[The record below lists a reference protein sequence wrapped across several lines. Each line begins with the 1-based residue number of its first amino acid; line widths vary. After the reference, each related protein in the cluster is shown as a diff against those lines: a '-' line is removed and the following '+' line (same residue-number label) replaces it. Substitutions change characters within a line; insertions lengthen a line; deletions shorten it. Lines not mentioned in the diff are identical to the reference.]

1 MGQALRELD
10 PEVKL
15 LFVGSSHGPEGEIAK
30 GQGIPFQAV
39 PSSPLT
45 KSLSLKNMVSFG
57 RLCVGVLRARSI
69 LNNFKP
75 DAVIGTGGYTSAA
88 ILIAA
93 RTCGKRIIIHEQNT
107 IPGRTNRW
115 LARIADKVCIS
126 FDSSAAFFPKQK
138 VVLTGLPIRS
148 EFRSLP
154 GKPEARK
161 TLGLKEDLFTILV
174 VGGSQGAKRL
184 NELVMETW
192 PKIDDGKT
200 QVLHQ
205 VGQRNF
211 EECKSAESENYHV
224 RAYLDMPSAVAA
236 ADLVICRSGASTI
249 AEITAAGL
257 PSILVPYPHAVSDE
271 QKHNAKY
278 LAAHNAGILCEEFL
292 LTSDIITDLVTDLR
306 SSHEALKAM
315 ASASAAL
322 AKPDAAR
329 KVAEVALKPIT
340 NNQ

>member
-1 MGQALRELD
+1 VGQALRELD
-10 PEVKL
+10 PEVDL
-15 LFVGSSHGPEGEIAK
+15 LFVGSSHGPEGEIARE
-30 GQGIPFQAV
+30 QGIPFEAV

-45 KSLSLKNMVSFG
+45 KSLSLKNMASFG
-57 RLCVGVLRARSI
+57 KLCAGVFRARSI
-69 LNNFKP
+69 LKSFRP

-93 RTCGKRIIIHEQNT
+93 RTCGKKVIIHEQNT

-126 FDSSAAFFPKQK
+126 FDSSAAFFSKQK

-148 EFRSLP
+148 EFKSLP
-154 GKPEARK
+154 DKSEARK
-161 TLGLKEDLFTILV
+161 ALGLKEDLFTILI
-174 VGGSQGAKRL
+174 VGGSQGARRL
-184 NELVMETW
+184 NELVMEMW
-192 PKIDDGKT
+192 PKINDGKT

-211 EECKSAESENYHV
+211 EECKSTESENYHV
-224 RAYLDMPSAVAA
+224 RAYLDMPQSVAA

-278 LAAHNAGILCEEFL
+278 LAAHNAGILCEEFS
-292 LTSDIITDLVTDLR
+292 LTSDILKGLVTDLR
-306 SSHEALKAM
+306 SSPEKLKAM

-322 AKPDAAR
+322 AKVDAA
-329 KVAEVALKPIT
+329 KSVAQVAIDG
-340 NNQ
+340 